1 MAHPIQTL
9 MASDPAQNTDPSE
22 VIFIDELARFQVS
35 KKELDVSKEFEETL
49 AKGEFLTEEALTKSA
64 EEIARVFLESQFSTY
79 DQDAYIDEAVLGLPH
94 KPISDED
101 RKDLSKKTISVIE
114 EYYNSLENTIVDLK
128 DSELETVRL
137 NLIESIHTSSLTKKY
152 QKESDKPIHEKNL
165 YHLNRIRCR
174 VILEQEKRG
183 IIWEK

>member
-1 MAHPIQTL
+1 

-64 EEIARVFLESQFSTY
+64 EEIARVFSESQFSTY

-137 NLIESIHTSSLTKKY
+137 NLIESIHTSRLTKKY
-152 QKESDKPIHEKNL
+152 QKESDKPVHEKTS
-165 YHLNRIRCR
+165 
-174 VILEQEKRG
+174 
-183 IIWEK
+183 II